1 MPPKKKPEPEP
12 EPEPRTSVKQ
22 NKGRDNKKADVTS
35 SNSSSKTK
43 AKKAKNTKITEEKAL
58 LVQRAKE
65 NRSMDLFYKLS
76 EVEPEEETLEQK
88 IRRQKKELHD
98 NTFK

>member
-1 MPPKKKPEPEP
+1 MPTKKKPEPEP
-12 EPEPRTSVKQ
+12 GAPKQ
-22 NKGRDNKKADVTS
+22 KKGGNSKKADVTS

-43 AKKAKNTKITEEKAL
+43 ARNTRITEEKAL

-88 IRRQKKELHD
+88 IRRQKKELRD